1 MCAQSLIGS
10 IGPVVVFVGGF
21 IGIKL
26 APDEKFATLPIAFMI
41 VGTALFMLPV
51 VKILASVG
59 RKRGF
64 QLAILWGIANTLFSA
79 YAIYIQSFWLFCLSV
94 LLYGGLIASAQQ
106 FRFAA
111 MESVDEQ
118 YGGLAVSVLLIAG
131 LFAAFLGPEIAF
143 VGKDWFSTEYVGS
156 FIGLTVLFSLSLIF
170 IQFFNAPAAVKTV
183 GRYQGRALTE
193 IIKQPIFVVAIL
205 SGTVGFSVMSFIMTA
220 TPISM
225 HVHHHFD
232 LAETKWVIQSHIIAM
247 YLPSFFTGILIRKF
261 GHKNVLFAGLLAF
274 LVCLTIGF
282 IGQQYVHY
290 WLALVQL
297 GIGWNF
303 LFVTA
308 TALLPMSYKPEE
320 KFKIQG
326 FNDLI
331 MFSCQAIASLS
342 AGWII
347 QQFGWTTMLSL
358 CLPLLLITL
367 FVIIWWQRSLKIQ
380 EG

>member
-1 MCAQSLIGS
+1 MGYS
-10 IGPVVVFVGGF
+10 VTYNRYVF
-21 IGIKL
+21 
-26 APDEKFATLPIAFMI
+26 
-41 VGTALFMLPV
+41 
-51 VKILASVG
+51 
-59 RKRGF
+59 
-64 QLAILWGIANTLFSA
+64 
-79 YAIYIQSFWLFCLSV
+79 
-94 LLYGGLIASAQQ
+94 
-106 FRFAA
+106 
-111 MESVDEQ
+111 
-118 YGGLAVSVLLIAG
+118 
-131 LFAAFLGPEIAF
+131 
-143 VGKDWFSTEYVGS
+143 
-156 FIGLTVLFSLSLIF
+156 TV
-170 IQFFNAPAAVKTV
+170 
-183 GRYQGRALTE
+183 
-193 IIKQPIFVVAIL
+193 
-205 SGTVGFSVMSFIMTA
+205 
-220 TPISM
+220 
-225 HVHHHFD
+225 
-232 LAETKWVIQSHIIAM
+232 
-247 YLPSFFTGILIRKF
+247 FFTGILIRKF

-290 WLALVQL
+290 WLALVLL